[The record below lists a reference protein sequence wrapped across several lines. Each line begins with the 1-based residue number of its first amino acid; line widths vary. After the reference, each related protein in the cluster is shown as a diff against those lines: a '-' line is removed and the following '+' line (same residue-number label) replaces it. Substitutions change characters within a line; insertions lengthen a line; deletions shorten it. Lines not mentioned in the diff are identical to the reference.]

1 MFVYYSPFK
10 LNKFE
15 YNIDKKLVGVLM

>member
-10 LNKFE
+10 LNKLE

>member
-1 MFVYYSPFK
+1 MFVFYSPFK
-10 LNKFE
+10 LNKLE